1 MAIEYGTFNTQ
12 NAIGMGIVSNVSRD
26 DYNCSSLT
34 GSTSAET
41 FNTASGMASETIYD
55 VAGTETPFNTNGKLA
70 VSYRGMEN
78 PWGNIWKQINGI
90 NVWGNGSMGGGQAY
104 IADNFNFNEEVKGE
118 TTINNVHYKY
128 SSAGFSLANAN
139 GWISAFGY
147 GKEEYD
153 WLFLPSETTGNSSVP
168 VSDNYYGIPNLNNS
182 YRVLRHGGRWSDGY
196 LTGGFCCSCGSPTGN
211 YSSDAGGRLLFV
223 PTATV

>member
-1 MAIEYGTFNTQ
+1 
-12 NAIGMGIVSNVSRD
+12 
-26 DYNCSSLT
+26 
-34 GSTSAET
+34 
-41 FNTASGMASETIYD
+41 MASETIYD

-90 NVWGNGSMGGGQAY
+90 NLWGNGSMGGGQVY
-104 IADNFNFNEEVKGE
+104 IADRFTFNESSHSGD
-118 TTINNVHYKY
+118 YKP
-128 SSAGFSLANAN
+128 AGFSVANAS

-147 GKEEYD
+147 GDEAYD

-168 VSDNYYGIPNLNNS
+168 VSDTYYGVPNLNNS
-182 YRVLRHGGRWSDGY
+182 YRVLRFGGRWSDGH

>member
-1 MAIEYGTFNTQ
+1 
-12 NAIGMGIVSNVSRD
+12 
-26 DYNCSSLT
+26 
-34 GSTSAET
+34 
-41 FNTASGMASETIYD
+41 MASETIYD
-55 VAGTETPFNTNGKLA
+55 VAGTETPFNTNGNVA

-90 NVWGNGSMGGGQAY
+90 NLWGDGNMGGGQAY

-128 SSAGFSLANAN
+128 SSAGFSVANAN

-153 WLFLPSETTGNSSVP
+153 WLFLPSETTGNSSLP
-168 VSDNYYGIPNLNNS
+168 VGDKYYCLQNLNG
-182 YRVLRHGGRWSDGY
+182 YRIARLGGRWSDGY
-196 LTGGFCCSCGSPTGN
+196 LTGGFCRPDSNSLRRYFHDRLRYCKKHGQTRSE
-211 YSSDAGGRLLFV
+211 GR
-223 PTATV
+223 